1 LCAAFLGFL
10 PAATH
15 FYLHS
20 NFSSPSRVSAD
31 VSAANENLES
41 AVAAVNER
49 QSALSEAA
57 RAVRLDGAGVGGR
70 RYCAPNAHARPCCLG
85 FYGIYGTQSERGI
98 SPSVRRLDR
107 SRLADSLYVQRNY
120 LLIRLSGVACFYKVG
135 LSNRCLRL
143 IRKPAWRSGKHLLAI
158 PLHAPCL
165 VKLFP

>member
-85 FYGIYGTQSERGI
+85 FYGIYGGR
-98 SPSVRRLDR
+98 SP
-107 SRLADSLYVQRNY
+107 N
-120 LLIRLSGVACFYKVG
+120 VG
-135 LSNRCLRL
+135 LAQVCVGSTEAVLR
-143 IRKPAWRSGKHLLAI
+143 IACTYSVTI
-158 PLHAPCL
+158 Y
-165 VKLFP
+165 